1 MKVKNRL
8 LNFGDN
14 VIFQDDEA
22 FLFSLDSVILANF
35 VSIRLTDKNIV
46 DLCSGNAPIP
56 MLLSFRTKANI
67 LGVELQKCIYDL
79 GYESIISNKMDK
91 QISFVNCDIKDL
103 LDVGYEGKYDVVTCN
118 PPYFKYKEGSLIN
131 QNENKMIARHEVCT
145 NLEEVIKDGFEGTQE
160 ILNSIQGDIK
170 AIVGTESDNIKQYLE
185 SELNYKSLTE
195 VSNTLNKFLNTY
207 NENDSKIDT
216 YPELL
221 RFLDGYS
228 DKDKLVSV
236 LDNLSSNILGTPVP
250 TEEFRTLRAIEDFVR
265 TFKSSLESR
274 ADNIQRELDNTQIG
288 IGLNS
293 DGSYSPDKETFYLKN
308 ATSIM
313 NALKTLDSLI
323 NEAINNCNLEG
334 VKTETADTRIYKL
347 RDKTEVE
354 TNVLVSRESG
364 NTIQIKGDGLYS
376 GIRTTYDN
384 GVLTIY
390 ANDNIIGQHVLGLSY
405 IGIDSAYYDPSTE
418 SLVFKFIKEDL

>member
-145 NLEEVIKDGFEGTQE
+145 NLEEVIKISSYILKTNGTMALVHRPERLMDILFLMRKYNIEPKKMRFVYSKEKRDANMVLVEGSK
-160 ILNSIQGDIK
+160 NGK
-170 AIVGTESDNIKQYLE
+170 AGLKMLAPLIVYDNNGEY
-185 SELNYKSLTE
+185 
-195 VSNTLNKFLNTY
+195 
-207 NENDSKIDT
+207 
-216 YPELL
+216 
-221 RFLDGYS
+221 
-228 DKDKLVSV
+228 
-236 LDNLSSNILGTPVP
+236 
-250 TEEFRTLRAIEDFVR
+250 TEEVR
-265 TFKSSLESR
+265 KMF
-274 ADNIQRELDNTQIG
+274 G
-288 IGLNS
+288 S
-293 DGSYSPDKETFYLKN
+293 D
-308 ATSIM
+308 
-313 NALKTLDSLI
+313 
-323 NEAINNCNLEG
+323 
-334 VKTETADTRIYKL
+334 
-347 RDKTEVE
+347 
-354 TNVLVSRESG
+354 
-364 NTIQIKGDGLYS
+364 
-376 GIRTTYDN
+376 
-384 GVLTIY
+384 
-390 ANDNIIGQHVLGLSY
+390 
-405 IGIDSAYYDPSTE
+405 
-418 SLVFKFIKEDL
+418 